1 MNRLKDFRVA
11 AGFSQKYVAMTL
23 GVKPPSVSNWEN
35 GKTVPTQDNLKALAM
50 LYGVSVDALL
60 GIDKPKRKKSVAS
73 EYDTVYSKL
82 SAEEKEKAV
91 QYMRFLLAQRE
102 K

>member
-1 MNRLKDFRVA
+1 
-11 AGFSQKYVAMTL
+11 
-23 GVKPPSVSNWEN
+23 
-35 GKTVPTQDNLKALAM
+35 M